1 MSTTAGTMTLRLEI
15 AQDLSAV
22 MEMFANLRDEAV
34 NRAGDP
40 DIPGGA
46 AMVMLGP
53 GADIEAFGYAQMSEL
68 MGRTSGSVW
77 MPDKGDL
84 EPPLSFLASWADIV
98 REARGFEPSQ
108 RRASIGGEVSSL
120 RSALDWMLSV
130 NEDGEPWFIE
140 VEDFAKGLSKIRRAM
155 ENVLHDGIRAERIR
169 AECKACDESPR
180 LCIRRD
186 SEPISFYCPSCRK
199 DYDADGVGECWHR
212 MIAKRADAIP
222 EWVTIAQASAATG
235 RPAKT
240 IRNWI
245 VDKDHLGNDKTPKVT
260 SRRVG
265 DLVEVNW
272 EEVRKADDKAK
283 RRTVRQ
289 VVA

>member
-1 MSTTAGTMTLRLEI
+1 MTVNTTLRLEI
-15 AQDLSAV
+15 AQDLSGILD
-22 MEMFANLRDEAV
+22 MFTDLHGEAV

-46 AMVMLGP
+46 AMVLLGP

-108 RRASIGGEVSSL
+108 RRASIDGEVSSL
-120 RSALDWMLSV
+120 RNALDWMLSV

-155 ENVLHDGIRAERIR
+155 ENVLHDGVRAERIR

-180 LCIRRD
+180 LCVRRD
-186 SEPISFYCPSCRK
+186 AEVVSFYCPSCRK
-199 DYDADGVGECWHR
+199 DYDTDGVAECWHR
-212 MIAKRADAIP
+212 MIAKRADDIP
-222 EWVTIAQASAATG
+222 EWVTVAQASAATG
-235 RPAKT
+235 RPPKT
-240 IRNWI
+240 IRTWLE
-245 VDKDHLGNDKTPKVT
+245 DKDKFGRDKTPKVT
-260 SRRVG
+260 SRRTGEV
-265 DLVEVNW
+265 VEVNW
-272 EEVRKADDKAK
+272 QQVREADDKAK
-283 RRTVRQ
+283 RRNGRQ